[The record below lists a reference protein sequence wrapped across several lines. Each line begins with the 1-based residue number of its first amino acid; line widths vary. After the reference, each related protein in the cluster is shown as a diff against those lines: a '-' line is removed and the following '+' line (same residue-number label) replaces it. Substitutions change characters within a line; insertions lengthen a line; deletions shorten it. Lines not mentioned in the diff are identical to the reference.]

1 MGLFSI
7 TGTIAA
13 IANYRKAKKE
23 YEQACLEDNT
33 TAVLATI
40 QQYNT
45 SKYAQLD
52 QYDKDDY
59 VPSENSNILLI
70 PIINGGMM
78 VGKLCKLEF
87 VLIIQNVSDIH
98 YKFKDAE
105 VTFKTYGEDL
115 WYTQI
120 GKFEL
125 KPRSQVTMRF
135 VVDRSETA
143 TSKVAKVLV
152 KAFTDGMFPITE
164 QLDKIR
170 EQIRRANQY
179 GSYVPPIG
187 LCRANTC
194 ITSLGQSVPP
204 VSANVWFSYNGNKSG
219 EQGVGQYKN
228 VRGTFCYK
236 GEAFHPHNSYNEYAD
251 LDS

>member
-1 MGLFSI
+1 
-7 TGTIAA
+7 
-13 IANYRKAKKE
+13 
-23 YEQACLEDNT
+23 
-33 TAVLATI
+33 
-40 QQYNT
+40 
-45 SKYAQLD
+45 
-52 QYDKDDY
+52 
-59 VPSENSNILLI
+59 
-70 PIINGGMM
+70 M

-87 VLIIQNVSDIH
+87 VLIIQNVSNIH
-98 YKFKDAE
+98 YEFKDAE

-120 GKFEL
+120 GKFKL

-143 TSKVAKVLV
+143 TSQVAKALV

-170 EQIRRANQY
+170 EQIRRANQH

-204 VSANVWFSYNGNKSG
+204 VSANVWFRYNGNKSG
-219 EQGVGQYKN
+219 EQGIGQYKN